1 VIVYDLGKA
10 IAKQQSCKHSMTK
23 RKKSNLQWIKETLEL
38 KPDHHWESPSGYNIF
53 VAGRGAVR
61 FNVPQKWVFEPQ
73 DKSFKFM
80 DNKPPHDDCCLEVS
94 FNQLPPNDWSQFPLK
109 RTLRKIME
117 DDSRNVIERG
127 EIIIVKR
134 QTAKIV
140 WTQIKFID
148 TQDEPREAF
157 SRTCIGLGSNV
168 QCLIT
173 FDYWADQAEQLTPV
187 WDEVIRS
194 LTLGLYIRD
203 PRTGLAYPD

>member
-1 VIVYDLGKA
+1 
-10 IAKQQSCKHSMTK
+10 MTK
-23 RKKSNLQWIKETLEL
+23 RKKSNLQWIKQTLEL
-38 KPDHHWESPSGYNIF
+38 KPDHHWESSSGYKIF
-53 VAGRGAVR
+53 VANRGAVR
-61 FNVPQKWVFEPQ
+61 FNVPQNWVFEPQ
-73 DKSFKFM
+73 DKSFKFL
-80 DNKPPHDDCCLEVS
+80 DNKPPNDDCCLEVS

-127 EIIIVKR
+127 EIITVKR
-134 QTAKIV
+134 QTARIV

-148 TQDEPREAF
+148 TQAEPREAF

-173 FDYWADQAEQLTPV
+173 FDYWADQAEQLIPI
-187 WDEVIRS
+187 WDEVMRS

-203 PRTGLAYPD
+203 PRTGLAFPD